1 MENYVPS
8 RTCACTRC
16 KWNGLMG
23 PALLVTLGLLLLLDN
38 LHVSGFHRTW
48 PAILIVIGVVKVLQS
63 SSPTAGHPSAAAP
76 LPAEP
81 APGGGTDLAEVAHE

>member
-8 RTCACTRC
+8 RSCPCTRC

-38 LHVSGFHRTW
+38 LHASGFHRTW
-48 PAILIVIGVVKVLQS
+48 PAILIVIGAVKLLQS
-63 SSPTAGHPSAAAP
+63 SSPTIGHASTTAP
-76 LPAEP
+76 LPVEP
-81 APGGGTDLAEVAHE
+81 PSGAGADFVEASHE